1 MPQVIRAEL
10 IRNRGPWTNQRHITA
25 QDIPELGQLV
35 QARFTNELAHTG
47 YRGIFLNVEDW
58 RLAGRRGTVYL
69 ARDELASILLGDPRL
84 TGCAHRPELSNIAR
98 VPILRRS

>member
-35 QARFTNELAHTG
+35 QARFTNELAHRG
-47 YRGIFLNVEDW
+47 YPGIFLNLED
-58 RLAGRRGTVYL
+58 RLLAFRGGPIYL
-69 ARDELASILLGDPRL
+69 ASDELAYILLVNARV
-84 TGCAHRPELSNIAR
+84 TVCAHRAEFKSGERFA
-98 VPILRRS
+98 ILAQ